1 MGCFWNMEEVLF
13 ILGYVNEDLRKTHN
27 PAKKNKE
34 KKPHRLVFIK
44 REFRETSVS
53 HYHGPV
59 KWMIL
64 CHIPSSLIVL

>member
-1 MGCFWNMEEVLF
+1 MEEVLF

-59 KWMIL
+59 K
-64 CHIPSSLIVL
+64 